1 MKINT
6 LLSFVVITLFTS
18 CAVVPIKYDVP
29 PTVFLSHEDVMAI
42 DFPTKKAVFNQ
53 FGSPTRKE
61 SFDDVENWYYKLGE
75 ITNSNSIGFMSGTGR
90 IKQDPNNPY
99 ILPIN
104 RSVVTS
110 NSQIN
115 STSSSSLSQEL
126 YLKFWF
132 LNDSVS
138 KWETFGV
145 DYKRQIRN
153 PEYDINK
160 ENEIDEAR
168 KVAQLKNEPILLAS
182 VSGGFLAF
190 ILLLVI
196 TTN

>member
-1 MKINT
+1 V
-6 LLSFVVITLFTS
+6 L
-18 CAVVPIKYDVP
+18 
-29 PTVFLSHEDVMAI
+29 LSHEDVMAI
-42 DFPTKKAVFNQ
+42 DFPTKKSVFNQ

-90 IKQDPNNPY
+90 IKQDPNNPN

-160 ENEIDEAR
+160 ENEINEAR
-168 KVAQLKNEPILLAS
+168 KLAQVKNEPILLAS
-182 VSGGFLAF
+182 ASGGFLTF
-190 ILLLVI
+190 MLLLVL
-196 TTN
+196 TAN

>member
-1 MKINT
+1 MKIYQWASLLLVT
-6 LLSFVVITLFTS
+6 LYSS

-29 PTVFLSHEDVMAI
+29 PTVILSHEGVMSL
-42 DFPTKKAVFNQ
+42 DYSTKKDVFNQ

-61 SFDDVENWYYKLGE
+61 SFDNVENWYYRLGE
-75 ITNSNSIGFMSGTGR
+75 ITNSNTIGLMSGTGR
-90 IKQDPNNPY
+90 IKQDPSNPY

-115 STSSSSLSQEL
+115 KQFTSSLSQEL

-132 LNDSVS
+132 QNDSVS

-145 DYKRQIRN
+145 DYKRPIPN
-153 PEYDINK
+153 PDYDVAKAN
-160 ENEIDEAR
+160 ENAAAR
-168 KVAQLKNEPILLAS
+168 TIAQKKNQPITM
-182 VSGGFLAF
+182 VIFFGGFLGF
-190 ILLLVI
+190 IAILVA
-196 TTN
+196 TGS

>member
-1 MKINT
+1 M
-6 LLSFVVITLFTS
+6 
-18 CAVVPIKYDVP
+18 
-29 PTVFLSHEDVMAI
+29 
-42 DFPTKKAVFNQ
+42 
-53 FGSPTRKE
+53 
-61 SFDDVENWYYKLGE
+61 
-75 ITNSNSIGFMSGTGR
+75 
-90 IKQDPNNPY
+90 
-99 ILPIN
+99 
-104 RSVVTS
+104 TS

-160 ENEIDEAR
+160 ENEINEAR
-168 KVAQLKNEPILLAS
+168 KSAQVKNEPILLAS